1 MTKIAIVTGAS
12 SGLGR
17 EFIKLIDAG
26 EAGAIDEIWAVARR
40 EDRLEALAR
49 TTETR
54 VRPFALDL
62 CDPASYDRIDE
73 ALAKTQDAEVSLLIN
88 NAGAGTFGDFRDQD
102 KDAAG
107 RMMRI
112 LMQAPVELTYRA
124 LPYMAQGSRIINT
137 ASVAAF
143 IPQPQ
148 LAVYST
154 CKRFI
159 LDFSRALGVELEG
172 TGISITALCPKFMH
186 TEFLAQPGDT
196 AAANRMCRI
205 GFEPADRVAAKAVKA
220 ANAGRSLCIP
230 SPDMKALY
238 VAAKLLP
245 YRAVIAAERAIG
257 AI

>member
-1 MTKIAIVTGAS
+1 MTRIAIVTGAS

-17 EFIKLIDAG
+17 EFIKLIDVG
-26 EAGAIDEIWAVARR
+26 EAGEIDEVWAVARR
-40 EDRLEALAR
+40 EDRLKALER
-49 TTETR
+49 TTRTP

-62 CDPASYDRIDE
+62 CDPASYDEIE
-73 ALAKTQDAEVSLLIN
+73 TALAERGNCKVALLIN
-88 NAGAGTFGDFRDQD
+88 NAGAGTFGDFRTQG
-102 KDAAG
+102 KGAAG

-124 LPYMAQGSRIINT
+124 LPYMAAGSRIINT

-159 LDFSRALGVELEG
+159 LDFSRALNVELKG
-172 TGISITALCPKFMH
+172 TGITVTALCPKFMH
-186 TEFLAQPGDT
+186 TEFLAQPGDG
-196 AAANRMCRI
+196 AAASRMCRI
-205 GFEPADRVAAKAVKA
+205 GFEPADRVAQKAIKA
-220 ANAGRSLCIP
+220 ANAGRGICIP
-230 SPDMKALY
+230 APDMKALY

-245 YRAVIAAERAIG
+245 YQAVIAAERMIG
-257 AI
+257 VL

>member
-1 MTKIAIVTGAS
+1 MRNIAIVTGAS

-26 EAGAIDEIWAVARR
+26 DAGEIDEVWAIARR
-40 EDRLEALAR
+40 CDRLEALKR
-49 TTETR
+49 TTVLPVR
-54 VRPFALDL
+54 VFSLDL
-62 CDPASYDRIDE
+62 IDPASYDRIEE
-73 ALAKTQDAEVSLLIN
+73 ALDEDGNCTVSLLVN
-88 NAGAGTFGDFRDQD
+88 NAGFGTFGDFRTQG
-102 KDAAG
+102 KEAAG

-124 LPYMAQGSRIINT
+124 LPYMAAGSRIINT

-154 CKRFI
+154 CKRFV

-172 TGISITALCPKFMH
+172 TGITVTALCPKFMH
-186 TEFLAQPGDT
+186 TEFLAQAGDGE
-196 AAANRMCRI
+196 AANRMCRI
-205 GFEPADRVAAKAVKA
+205 GFESAERVAKKGVMA
-220 ANAGRSLCIP
+220 ANAGRGLCIP
-230 SPDMKALY
+230 SLDMRALY

-245 YRAVIAAERAIG
+245 YRTVIAAERAIG
-257 AI
+257 VI